1 MATKK
6 SAARPIVEPVA
17 TETPAAQSVRDYLHS
32 MVDSLYDDDATPAV
46 SWKRSALGFVV
57 GVVMVMGTGYATG
70 YICTALAVGAVLLT
84 GSMFVFYL
92 IWILGI
98 LLAMY
103 LGGKV
108 SMFGYTKIVDK
119 SVDRAWAKVTGW
131 FKSEPETQHV
141 A

>member
-6 SAARPIVEPVA
+6 SAPAAQPVVEPVA

-32 MVDSLYDDDATPAV
+32 MVDSLYDDATPAV
-46 SWKRSALGFVV
+46 SWKRSALGLVV
-57 GVVMVMGTGYATG
+57 GVVMAMGTGYATG

-92 IWILGI
+92 IWILGM

-119 SVDRAWAKVTGW
+119 SVDRAWNKVTGW
-131 FKSEPETQHV
+131 FSSSPEVQHV
-141 A
+141 